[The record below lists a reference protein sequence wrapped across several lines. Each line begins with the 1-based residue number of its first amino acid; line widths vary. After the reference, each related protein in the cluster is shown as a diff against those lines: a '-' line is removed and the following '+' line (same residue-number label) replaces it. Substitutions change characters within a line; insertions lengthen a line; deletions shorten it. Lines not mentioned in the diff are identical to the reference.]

1 MMIEFGQPLALLGGL
16 AVGLP
21 IIAHMAYRRVSEK
34 RLFPSLRFL
43 TPTSIPRS
51 GKKRPS
57 DWPLLLLR
65 VLLFVVIMMILAD
78 PYWSD
83 EKGDVPANSNREKR
97 IHLVDCSISM
107 SGWGGWNQVQDEL
120 LNQWKDDG
128 ADHGMIAYGVDGLKV
143 WKTGTSIDELKA
155 GLNLLQPIHI
165 QHQPQS
171 LFNRLKKLW
180 REETGPKKV
189 FVYSDFQ
196 VSDWQAVQA
205 DVIGLGAELILVPVG
220 HSNGP
225 WLTRGGNQAVID
237 ARVVPGGSGKVRVW
251 AVVRNWDAN
260 ATPVSLSIF
269 AGGER
274 RETIDLVLPPLGSE
288 QAQFNLPAEDFA
300 SASIILD
307 ANDSCSWDNNRSLW
321 VTPPPARG
329 FAFFT
334 RSPMELSDQAEKE
347 FLQAVMESVGD
358 GVWNR
363 WTEVSD
369 GGQFDCLLIP
379 GFSDWSDN
387 ETNSL
392 LIDHL
397 NGGGTALLTPGESY
411 VGMNQLLRESKLMDF
426 TFNRLLQTEFRLDP
440 YRIEVLDDQN
450 PLSQVFAGD
459 SVRDLYLTQV
469 RRFLSLRDW
478 DDNLECP
485 LYDREGRPLALV
497 RKFPG
502 GGRLVFLCFRLLP
515 DWTDLPTRNSFL
527 PLMVEL
533 CDLTSDELLNTGR
546 LVLQSGESIVSS
558 EMSFNAINPGL
569 FQYQGKKISVHAPLA
584 ESLPEVMTKNEIQ
597 EVLNGS
603 RSQTQLEDTELSE
616 VLPDHSSDQPLWM
629 WFALAAALLL
639 IGETMLS
646 AHSRL
651 STHA

>member
-1 MMIEFGQPLALLGGL
+1 MIEFGQPLALLGGL

-21 IIAHMAYRRVSEK
+21 IIAHLAYRRVSEK

-274 RETIDLVLPPLGSE
+274 REIIDLVLPPLGSE

-321 VTPPPARG
+321 LTPPPAKG
-329 FAFFT
+329 FAFLT

-363 WTEVSD
+363 WTEVSN

-379 GFSDWSDN
+379 GFSDWSDS

-584 ESLPEVMTKNEIQ
+584 ESLPEVMTKNEIL

-646 AHSRL
+646 AHPRL
-651 STHA
+651 STNA